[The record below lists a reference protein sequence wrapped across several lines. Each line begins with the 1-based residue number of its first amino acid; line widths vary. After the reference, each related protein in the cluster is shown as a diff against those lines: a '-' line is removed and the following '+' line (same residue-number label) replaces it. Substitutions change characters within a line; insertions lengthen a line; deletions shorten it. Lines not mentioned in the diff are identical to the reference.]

1 MEYCRD
7 CGKTTDNRKMMI
19 FCECGGKLISERQYK
34 QEQKEKC
41 NHIIGLHNV
50 VAGITQGYSLIVRYD
65 SVDRARDSINFVF
78 KYCPLCGNKTIYY
91 GKEKK

>member
-19 FCECGGKLISERQYK
+19 FCECGGKLINERQYK
-34 QEQKEKC
+34 QEQRTKC
-41 NHIIGLHNV
+41 DHIIGLYNV
-50 VAGITQGYSLIVRYD
+50 LKGEAQGYSLV
-65 SVDRARDSINFVF
+65 VRDSIEEAKGSLNFEF

-91 GKEKK
+91 